1 MQFIYSI
8 VLQTFRPIFLSPFVT
23 ILSMGFPVSG
33 VFTVWSR
40 DKVSATGQF
49 AGEVSR
55 RQILQTEA
63 AVNRETEYEES
74 EPGIHAKREDLKAK
88 GQAQLYESYE
98 GNLKVPM

>member
-1 MQFIYSI
+1 
-8 VLQTFRPIFLSPFVT
+8 
-23 ILSMGFPVSG
+23 MGFPVSG

-74 EPGIHAKREDLKAK
+74 EPGSDYED
-88 GQAQLYESYE
+88 YY
-98 GNLKVPM
+98 NLQQFER

>member
-1 MQFIYSI
+1 
-8 VLQTFRPIFLSPFVT
+8 
-23 ILSMGFPVSG
+23 MGFPVSG

-40 DKVSATGQF
+40 DKVSANGNGQF

-74 EPGIHAKREDLKAK
+74 EPGSDYED
-88 GQAQLYESYE
+88 YY
-98 GNLKVPM
+98 NLQQFER